1 MIVAPCM
8 KHVAMLICA
17 SVVWCCLWMS
27 VIPLLVLLLR
37 DSEGKV
43 WFTVSVC
50 ISEITSFCSC
60 QPCLHICQMLNIW
73 ISFTLQGAT
82 FTPSKSHLGVVQQ
95 HSLGHVVGN
104 TRIWNPISVAGSI
117 STRLPC
123 DFPFISLYSS
133 SINKS
138 PVPSLRSA
146 ARNAGCARRVKWTRL
161 RATPPWSSGPIQP
174 SSAMTAMTDT
184 PLTGTTFPCVASS
197 YVNRILIAFPHQN
210 PGLVQ
215 DLLISGDHL
224 RESRLGY
231 GMTIFSTHSYQLSK
245 AAVRADRPSP
255 RF

>member
-1 MIVAPCM
+1 
-8 KHVAMLICA
+8 
-17 SVVWCCLWMS
+17 
-27 VIPLLVLLLR
+27 
-37 DSEGKV
+37 
-43 WFTVSVC
+43 
-50 ISEITSFCSC
+50 
-60 QPCLHICQMLNIW
+60 MLNIW

-95 HSLGHVVGN
+95 HSLN

-123 DFPFISLYSS
+123 DFPFISFYIILYHFISLYSS
-133 SINKS
+133 SIHKS

-146 ARNAGCARRVKWTRL
+146 ARNAGCARRLRWTRL
-161 RATPPWSSGPIQP
+161 RATPLWSSGPIQP
-174 SSAMTAMTDT
+174 SSATTAMTDT
-184 PLTGTTFPCVASS
+184 PLTGITFPCVASS
-197 YVNRILIAFPHQN
+197 YVNRILVAFPHKN
-210 PGLVQ
+210 PGLVL

-231 GMTIFSTHSYQLSK
+231 GFTIFSTHSYQLSK